1 MKKFF
6 AAAAALLVAGFA
18 FAGDAPKQAP
28 APAKAPAKAEA
39 DCKGGNCVYV
49 ARPATLRER
58 RHLVV
63 VEPVKVV
70 EVKKVEVKK
79 VEVKEVKV
87 AECATCTT
95 ARPRLLGGRRVRTVA
110 ASDCCCN

>member
-28 APAKAPAKAEA
+28 APAKATAKAAE
-39 DCKGGNCVYV
+39 CKDCVYV

-70 EVKKVEVKK
+70 EVKKVEV
-79 VEVKEVKV
+79 VKEVKV